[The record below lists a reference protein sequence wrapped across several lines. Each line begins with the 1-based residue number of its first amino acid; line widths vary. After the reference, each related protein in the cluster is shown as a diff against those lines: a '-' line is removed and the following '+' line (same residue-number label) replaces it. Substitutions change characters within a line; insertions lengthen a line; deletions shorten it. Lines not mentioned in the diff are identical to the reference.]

1 MRTSVL
7 SALFLMLL
15 LSFRPVEEGLVCSH
29 CDFVTKY
36 DTRVE
41 LSPKQPKEYIH
52 TDSLFMF
59 QPIIDNIDESKK
71 YWYIQE
77 FRMTYKD
84 LHYCSDSTRLT
95 IYLANDSIKMWNIRP
110 RISCRIDMWYRLT
123 DEQQIMLSK
132 YAINKIKIEN
142 RVTDNIYVY
151 KMTDPGYFIKCFD
164 MLK

>member
-29 CDFVTKY
+29 CDFARKY

-41 LSPKQPKEYIH
+41 LSPEQPKEYIH

-59 QPIIDNIDESKK
+59 QPIIDNIDEPKK

>member
-15 LSFRPVEEGLVCSH
+15 LSFRPVKEGLVCSH

-41 LSPKQPKEYIH
+41 LSPKQPKKYIH

-59 QPIIDNIDESKK
+59 QPIIDNIDEPKK

-132 YAINKIKIEN
+132 YAINKIKIEIGN
-142 RVTDNIYVY
+142 PSQRKSCFKPT
-151 KMTDPGYFIKCFD
+151 IK
-164 MLK
+164 

>member
-29 CDFVTKY
+29 CDFARKY

-41 LSPKQPKEYIH
+41 LSTKQPKEYIH

-59 QPIIDNIDESKK
+59 QPIIDNIDEPKK